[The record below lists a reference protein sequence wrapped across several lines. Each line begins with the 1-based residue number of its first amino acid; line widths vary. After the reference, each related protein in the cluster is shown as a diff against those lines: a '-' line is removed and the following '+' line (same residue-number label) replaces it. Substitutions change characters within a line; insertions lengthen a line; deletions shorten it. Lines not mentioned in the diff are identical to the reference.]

1 MSGPIPNEEGLRAL
15 GRQVDEHAS
24 SPAAAAPP
32 ATPPGGGSGGPGGE
46 PGGGTGSGSGG
57 SGRRGRHGR
66 TKPPR
71 SRRRRRVTRAL
82 IALGVV
88 VVLLAGAAA
97 GYAWYLNHEVHRIA
111 VKGLSNAPTKGVDA
125 GTENILMVGST
136 SRCALKV
143 QNPAYGL
150 CTQGV
155 TGINSDVVMV
165 LHLDPAN
172 HTVSI
177 LSIPRDLFVPNAR
190 SPTTKLNPTGAN
202 KIDAALLNGPGQL
215 VAAIEEDF
223 GIPIQH
229 YVELNFDTFANV
241 VTALG
246 GITMYFPEPVF
257 DAYSGLNVQTTGCRH
272 LNGVEALQVVRARHL
287 QYKSPTVTASTPHT
301 WPQENQSDLARIVR
315 DHEFLRVLATAVAKR
330 GLSSPTTDLSL
341 VNAVAPQLTVDS
353 GFSASDMVTLVLT
366 YHGVDVNQSPQLTV
380 PVLVAN
386 FGSYTFKGGTYGD
399 VEFPTE
405 PQDQSTVDQ
414 FLGVTVDANTM
425 AGGSLPSPSSVT
437 VSVLNGTGAATQAGT
452 TAQALGNLG
461 FKVVGTGDTTPVGQ
475 QSETVVTYAQ
485 KTPADE
491 AAAELV
497 ARSLSGAVIMA
508 NGPTTDGAQV
518 TVTTGTD
525 FSVNASAPAPTTTT
539 TAAKPNAKAKGKAGS
554 TATTTT
560 TAPPSTTTSTTTA
573 SGTTGGSSAFAAP
586 SSPDEGLSAWDPR
599 ACTAKGG
606 EGS

>member
-24 SPAAAAPP
+24 SSAA
-32 ATPPGGGSGGPGGE
+32 ATPPTAPSGTGAGGSGGSG
-46 PGGGTGSGSGG
+46 GSGNGPGG

-66 TKPPR
+66 AKPPR

-82 IALGVV
+82 IAVGVV

-97 GYAWYLNHEVHRIA
+97 GYAWYLNHQVHRIT
-111 VKGLSNAPTKGVDA
+111 VKGLADAPTKGVDA

-202 KIDAALLNGPGQL
+202 KIDAALLNGPDQL

-257 DAYSGLNVQTTGCRH
+257 DAFSGLNVQTTGCRH
-272 LNGVEALQVVRARHL
+272 LNGIEALQVVRARHL
-287 QYKSPTVTASTPHT
+287 QYKSPTVTATTPHT

-399 VEFPTE
+399 VEFPAE

-425 AGGSLPSPSSVT
+425 AGGLLPSPSSVT

-452 TAQALGNLG
+452 TAQALGHLG
-461 FKVVGTGDTTPVGQ
+461 FKIVGTGDTTPVGQ
-475 QSETVVTYAQ
+475 ESETVVTYAQ

-491 AAAELV
+491 AAAELIT
-497 ARSLSGAVIMA
+497 RSLSGAVIMA
-508 NGPTTDGAQV
+508 NGPTADGAQV

-539 TAAKPNAKAKGKAGS
+539 TAPKANDKTKGKAGS
-554 TATTTT
+554 AATTTT
-560 TAPPSTTTSTTTA
+560 TAPPSTVTTTSTTTT
-573 SGTTGGSSAFAAP
+573 SGSTSGSSAFAAP

>member
-1 MSGPIPNEEGLRAL
+1 GRA
-15 GRQVDEHAS
+15 
-24 SPAAAAPP
+24 
-32 ATPPGGGSGGPGGE
+32 
-46 PGGGTGSGSGG
+46 
-57 SGRRGRHGR
+57 
-66 TKPPR
+66 KPPR

-82 IALGVV
+82 IAVGVV
-88 VVLLAGAAA
+88 VVLLVGAAG

-111 VKGLSNAPTKGVDA
+111 VKGLSDAPTKGVDA

-165 LHLDPAN
+165 LHLNPTN

-190 SPTTKLNPTGAN
+190 SPTTTLNPTGAN

-257 DAYSGLNVQTTGCRH
+257 DAFSGLNVQTTGCRH

-287 QYKSPTVTASTPHT
+287 QYKSPTVTATTPHT

-366 YHGVDVNQSPQLTV
+366 YHGVDVNRSPQLTV

-405 PQDQSTVDQ
+405 PLDQTTVDQ
-414 FLGVTVDANTM
+414 FLGVTADTNTM
-425 AGGSLPSPSSVT
+425 AGGALPGPSSVT
-437 VSVLNGTGAATQAGT
+437 VSVLNGTGAATQAAT
-452 TAQALGNLG
+452 TAQALGTLG
-461 FKVVGTGDTTPVGQ
+461 FKIVGAGDVTPVGQ
-475 QSETVVTYAQ
+475 EAETVVTYNE
-485 KTPADE
+485 KTATAT

-560 TAPPSTTTSTTTA
+560 TAAPSTTTSTTTA
-573 SGTTGGSSAFAAP
+573 SGTTGASSAFAAP
-586 SSPDEGLSAWDPR
+586 SSPNEGLSAWDPR

>member
-1 MSGPIPNEEGLRAL
+1 
-15 GRQVDEHAS
+15 
-24 SPAAAAPP
+24 
-32 ATPPGGGSGGPGGE
+32 
-46 PGGGTGSGSGG
+46 
-57 SGRRGRHGR
+57 
-66 TKPPR
+66 
-71 SRRRRRVTRAL
+71 
-82 IALGVV
+82 
-88 VVLLAGAAA
+88 
-97 GYAWYLNHEVHRIA
+97 
-111 VKGLSNAPTKGVDA
+111 
-125 GTENILMVGST
+125 
-136 SRCALKV
+136 
-143 QNPAYGL
+143 
-150 CTQGV
+150 
-155 TGINSDVVMV
+155 
-165 LHLDPAN
+165 
-172 HTVSI
+172 
-177 LSIPRDLFVPNAR
+177 
-190 SPTTKLNPTGAN
+190 
-202 KIDAALLNGPGQL
+202 
-215 VAAIEEDF
+215 
-223 GIPIQH
+223 
-229 YVELNFDTFANV
+229 
-241 VTALG
+241 
-246 GITMYFPEPVF
+246 
-257 DAYSGLNVQTTGCRH
+257 
-272 LNGVEALQVVRARHL
+272 
-287 QYKSPTVTASTPHT
+287 
-301 WPQENQSDLARIVR
+301 
-315 DHEFLRVLATAVAKR
+315 VLATSSPKR

>member
-1 MSGPIPNEEGLRAL
+1 M
-15 GRQVDEHAS
+15 
-24 SPAAAAPP
+24 
-32 ATPPGGGSGGPGGE
+32 
-46 PGGGTGSGSGG
+46 
-57 SGRRGRHGR
+57 
-66 TKPPR
+66 
-71 SRRRRRVTRAL
+71 
-82 IALGVV
+82 
-88 VVLLAGAAA
+88 LLVGAAA

-165 LHLDPAN
+165 LHLDPAD

-257 DAYSGLNVQTTGCRH
+257 DAFSGLNVQTTGCRH

-287 QYKSPTVTASTPHT
+287 QYKSPTVTATTPHT

-315 DHEFLRVLATAVAKR
+315 DHEFLRVLAAAVAKR

-366 YHGVDVNQSPQLTV
+366 YHGVSVNQSPQLTV

-414 FLGVTVDANTM
+414 FLGVTVDTNTM

-452 TAQALGNLG
+452 TAQALGTLG
-461 FKVVGTGDTTPVGQ
+461 FKIVGTGDATPVGQ
-475 QSETVVTYAQ
+475 ESETVVTYAQ

-508 NGPTTDGAQV
+508 NGPTTGGAQV

-560 TAPPSTTTSTTTA
+560 TTAPPAATTSATTTG
-573 SGTTGGSSAFAAP
+573 GTTGGSSAFAAP